1 MDNKTTISLQAL
13 LLQLHQETLK
23 IDQLARTVMSVAQQQ
38 QDLGRFMGYLGR
50 VDHVEDSAPTVEA
63 LHQATA
69 DLPKNSRI
77 LATALDGYI
86 WRKEQNGELTR
97 QGFVSPPETGNQIFG
112 PVSDANPSGQWQV
125 TGFSTNNITWQPV
138 T

>member
-50 VDHVEDSAPTVEA
+50 IDYVETSAPTIEA
-63 LHQATA
+63 LYQATS

-77 LATALDGYI
+77 LATTLDGYI
-86 WRKEQNGELTR
+86 WRKEENGELIR
-97 QGFVSPPETGNQIFG
+97 QAFISPPETGNRIFG
-112 PVSDANPSGQWQV
+112 PVSDTNPTGQWQV
-125 TGFSTNNITWQPV
+125 TGFSTDNITWQPV